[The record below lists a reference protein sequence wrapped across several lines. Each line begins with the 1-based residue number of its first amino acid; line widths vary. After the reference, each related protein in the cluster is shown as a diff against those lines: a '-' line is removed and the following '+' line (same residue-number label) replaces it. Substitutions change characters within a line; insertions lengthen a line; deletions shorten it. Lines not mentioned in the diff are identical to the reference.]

1 MNLKELIH
9 RFNETSEK
17 IVGAIADGYYKFV
30 SPQLERVGKKLDV
43 FSNQQLA
50 LIIATSIMGIFL
62 LTLVNIQLADK
73 KEEEFL
79 YELSFDE
86 ELLNEEIPQE
96 EEMTLTE
103 LESHKAYNEA
113 EESKFADELDD
124 FKTLEELEQE
134 AQEAASQNPDN
145 TQDFNNDLS
154 LNDGFSNEYAEKLKE
169 QRRKIEAL
177 KRKGEAPK
185 VNIKR
190 RTTITYSLVDR
201 SHYNLPNPVYTCE
214 SFGKVV
220 INIVVDANGN
230 VTDASFNASSSTT
243 SNGCLVENATQY
255 ALKAKFTPKNG
266 AEGQPGTITYLFQGE

>member
-1 MNLKELIH
+1 MNLKELTN
-9 RFNETSEK
+9 RFNKTSDK
-17 IVGAIADGYYKFV
+17 VVGGFADSYHRYISLLFQKA
-30 SPQLERVGKKLDV
+30 SKKLDT

-50 LIIATSIMGIFL
+50 LVISTCLMGIFL

-73 KEEEFL
+73 QEEEFL

-86 ELLNEEIPQE
+86 ELLEEEIPSE
-96 EEMTLTE
+96 EEMEITE

-113 EESKFADELDD
+113 EKSEFADEIDD

-134 AQEAASQNPDN
+134 AQEAASENPDN
-145 TQDFNNDLS
+145 SQDFNNDLS
-154 LNDGFSNEYAEKLKE
+154 LNDGYSNEYAEKLKE

-177 KRKGEAPK
+177 KRKGKAPK

-201 SHYNLPNPVYTCE
+201 SHYDLPNPVYTCE
-214 SFGKVV
+214 SYGKVV
-220 INIVVDANGN
+220 INIKVDAAGNVVDAE
-230 VTDASFNASSSTT
+230 FNKNSSTT

-255 ALKAKFTPKNG
+255 ALQAKFTPKNG
-266 AEGQPGTITYLFQGE
+266 AEEQPGTITYLFQGE